1 MSNAVN
7 KKQKIKSKFN
17 LNIILM
23 ILLINL
29 GLIASA
35 QAVVIKPGVIFDP
48 TESNFYLLWNYHYE
62 DDKAVIVDATY
73 VQIGGIKIYCDS
85 QMLIKIVVNGW
96 HPENKDKEGETV
108 FDLEFHPD
116 KAGSFTVKFEGLK
129 PEMKYTI
136 LKNDEVYKVVVAK
149 KGVITFSGKI
159 KEPTKFVVIC
169 GEVEE
174 GEKPEEPG
182 LPPIIP
188 PEESLLTNPAVIGTI
203 LGVIVAILIIRK
215 IIFK

>member
-48 TESNFYLLWNYHYE
+48 TESNFYLLWNCHYE

-96 HPENKDKEGETV
+96 HPENKDKEGKTV

-116 KAGSFTVKFEGLK
+116 GAGSFTVKFEGLK
-129 PEMKYTI
+129 PGMKYTI

-149 KGVITFSGKI
+149 KGVITFSSKI

-174 GEKPEEPG
+174 GEEPEEPA
-182 LPPIIP
+182 IP
-188 PEESLLTNPAVIGTI
+188 PVTPPEKIPFINPVMTGLILATVGLLIGK
-203 LGVIVAILIIRK
+203 IRK
-215 IIFK
+215 K